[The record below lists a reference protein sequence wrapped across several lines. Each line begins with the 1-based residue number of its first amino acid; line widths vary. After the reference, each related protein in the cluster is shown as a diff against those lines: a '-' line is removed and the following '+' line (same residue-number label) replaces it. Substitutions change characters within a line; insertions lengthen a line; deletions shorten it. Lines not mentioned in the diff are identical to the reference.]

1 MVTKY
6 TNVKLFSNNEVEF
19 LDEVI
24 VSGGEIISVNDN
36 YTGVIDEKIIE
47 PVYLLPKLNSLDISN
62 LDKYNVFDLN
72 NLTALSLSTQLKGFD
87 KNKQTIMYLKD
98 PILLNV
104 EYDVIVPFCKKNNI
118 KVVANVGRTL
128 DEMGWCDKMYGMT
141 PVDFLEECGVLDLE
155 PIILS
160 GANLEKSD
168 IEKLAYYNATICLDV
183 TIDWKNGNGIAQIAT
198 ILKNNL
204 NVIMN
209 GKNIVKE
216 MLNLR
221 LLAQGYFK
229 IQNIVSREDLI
240 NIATTNYEKVFNL
253 DTMQN
258 KNKWLN
264 YAIYANVDDIE
275 ELING

>member
-72 NLTALSLSTQLKGFD
+72 NLTALSLSTQLKRFD

-104 EYDVIVPFCKKNNI
+104 EYDVIVPFLI
-118 KVVANVGRTL
+118 AS
-128 DEMGWCDKMYGMT
+128 
-141 PVDFLEECGVLDLE
+141 
-155 PIILS
+155 IIAS
-160 GANLEKSD
+160 
-168 IEKLAYYNATICLDV
+168 
-183 TIDWKNGNGIAQIAT
+183 W
-198 ILKNNL
+198 
-204 NVIMN
+204 
-209 GKNIVKE
+209 
-216 MLNLR
+216 
-221 LLAQGYFK
+221 
-229 IQNIVSREDLI
+229 
-240 NIATTNYEKVFNL
+240 
-253 DTMQN
+253 
-258 KNKWLN
+258 
-264 YAIYANVDDIE
+264 
-275 ELING
+275 